1 MLLIYYSVIIIQLLL
16 KTSYFAKSN
25 HYHCDVLY
33 DNLFSYSCLCPCAVR
48 FAPLALGRL
57 CKKEDLSAVMTVF
70 HVQKEKSV
78 MAQVK

>member
-25 HYHCDVLY
+25 HYHCVLY